1 MYIVQTPIMPSTFIS
16 DVHLHIWNS
25 IQVLNFYQIIEF
37 KEFAVLLL
45 SFQLPL
51 PLEEFLYPVEQN
63 QSLLALY
70 LRALATQAV
79 RQVCLR

>member
-1 MYIVQTPIMPSTFIS
+1 MYIVQTPIMPSTFLS
-16 DVHLHIWNS
+16 DVHLHSGAYLESNS
-25 IQVLNFYQIIEF
+25 RLEF
-37 KEFAVLLL
+37 KEFTVLLM

-51 PLEEFLYPVEQN
+51 PLEEFLHPVEQN

-79 RQVCLR
+79 RQVCFR